1 MLNKYYKREKEKSV
15 KREKEKSVKGEK
27 KKKRNKTPYL
37 VIFALK
43 CIGVKY
49 SESTIIIQ

>member
-37 VIFALK
+37 VIFALNK
-43 CIGVKY
+43 VNCI
-49 SESTIIIQ
+49 